1 MDIDGILT
9 IIELILF
16 VAGILSLLLI
26 PVLVIAGI
34 FLYKKNKK
42 WLCAIPAILILFLA
56 FSFYYSL
63 PLYFIYYNS
72 IEKFRENENLSKFV
86 TSIAISQEHA
96 AGLEAINAFYYDSTL
111 EYTGI
116 INKTEQKEFL
126 DKIIHYNS
134 SACFTYDKHVDV
146 NACDRLVYTYAMLTR
161 YDEAIYTYESLNR
174 RLSELRHNYKPNYD
188 LIELYILNKDYAGAL
203 KALELYDFR
212 IKDTKI
218 IYKAETYRRM
228 GKPQEALKILN
239 DYINSNPKNYFFRA
253 IGFRAL
259 AHMDLGQIKQA
270 KQDYEKAKE
279 YSRHFNSCKTFEEF
293 IEEAKIEHSYDEMR
307 KRKGIVLE
315 N

>member
-34 FLYKKNKK
+34 FLYRKNKK

-63 PLYFIYYNS
+63 PMYFIFRYS
-72 IEKFRENENLSKFV
+72 VEKECLAKFV
-86 TSIAISQEHA
+86 KAIAITQRYSANVDSMVE
-96 AGLEAINAFYYDSTL
+96 FYYDFNL
-111 EYTGI
+111 ENGGI
-116 INKTEQKEFL
+116 VSREEQKETL
-126 DKIIHYNS
+126 DKIIYYDSN
-134 SACFTYDKHVDV
+134 ACFGYDKYVEV
-146 NACDRLVYTYAMLTR
+146 FACQRLTNIYAMLAR
-161 YDEAIYTYESLNR
+161 YDEAIYTYESSKQRLLNLDR
-174 RLSELRHNYKPNYD
+174 DNYKPSYN
-188 LIELYILNKDYAGAL
+188 LIELYILNKDYDGAL
-203 KALELYDFR
+203 NALNIYDFDDD
-212 IKDTKI
+212 IKTV
-218 IYKAETYRRM
+218 YKAETYRRM

-239 DYINSNPKNYFFRA
+239 NYIASKPKNYYFRA
-253 IGFRAL
+253 IAFRAL

-279 YSRHFNSCKTFEEF
+279 NNRYYKRFKTFEEF

>member
-1 MDIDGILT
+1 M
-9 IIELILF
+9 
-16 VAGILSLLLI
+16 
-26 PVLVIAGI
+26 
-34 FLYKKNKK
+34 
-42 WLCAIPAILILFLA
+42 
-56 FSFYYSL
+56 
-63 PLYFIYYNS
+63 YFIFRYS
-72 IEKFRENENLSKFV
+72 VEKECLAKFV
-86 TSIAISQEHA
+86 KAIAISQEHA

-174 RLSELRHNYKPNYD
+174 RLSELRQNYKPNYD